1 MSRRK
6 QPSSGD
12 TLEGVEQ
19 RFESWRKSR
28 KGRAPIPEELWRA
41 AAELSSAYTVGK
53 ISKALRLDYSALKK
67 HVLSAGC
74 SDELQRQ
81 GPACG
86 GFVEIDWS
94 ARAANGECVVEL
106 EDPGAKLKVLLRGN
120 SNFDVAGLA
129 RMFWR
134 KGR

>member
-28 KGRAPIPEELWRA
+28 KGRVPIPEELWRA

-67 HVLSAGC
+67 RVLSAGC
-74 SDELQRQ
+74 SDELQRL
-81 GPACG
+81 ACG

-94 ARAANGECVVEL
+94 ARAATGECVVEL
-106 EDPGAKLKVLLRGN
+106 EDPEGAKLKVLLRGN